1 MMMITAKRCVALL
14 AVLSVAL
21 AVALGVLA
29 VQFTHQPRRFLHGQT
44 DPDLALRGADRIAR
58 CGQVRERQNP
68 RALYKLDFESVAFA
82 GPAGTLRG
90 WFVPATSSSSST
102 SSNRPNTTIVFAP
115 GAGSHI
121 VLEPLRALPTLRR
134 FANVLAFDTAS
145 CGASDGDSGVGFGNR
160 EWRDV
165 LAAVDFVLARDPS
178 SRIVLAGH
186 SAGAAASIHAASEIL
201 ADQDNTKLRR
211 VDGLISSS
219 TFASLQNEAV
229 RHIVSGHLRG
239 KLSPRWRA
247 LADALV
253 GERLARWLAAL
264 VHIVPLSHGEWLR
277 EPVDSMRRIVSLATR
292 PLRILIVHGEHDSVV
307 HVDNAALLAAAA
319 TSPAAESGATSSIDN
334 GVALRQCIVPRM
346 SHSFIELWSQIE
358 STCIG
363 SELEQFF
370 DAVSQG

>member
-1 MMMITAKRCVALL
+1 MTSSWLRRCAVCVAL
-14 AVLSVAL
+14 VSV
-21 AVALGVLA
+21 VLGVLLRLAA
-29 VQFTHQPRRFLHGQT
+29 VHVTQQPRRFLHGQT

-68 RALYKLDFESVAFA
+68 RSLFRLDFDAVEFA
-82 GPAGTLRG
+82 GPLGTLRG
-90 WFVPATSSSSST
+90 WFVPGAP
-102 SSNRPNTTIVFAP
+102 RRVNTTIVFTP

-121 VLEPLRALPTLRR
+121 VLEPLRALPVLRQ

-145 CGASDGDSGVGFGNR
+145 CGASDGDNGVSFGNR

-201 ADQDNTKLRR
+201 ADDRHRQLPRR
-211 VDGLISSS
+211 VDGVISSS
-219 TFASLQNEAV
+219 TFASLQGEAT
-229 RHIVSGHLRG
+229 RHLVSGFLRG
-239 KLSPRWRA
+239 RLSPRWRA
-247 LADALV
+247 VADALV

-277 EPVDSMRRIVSLATR
+277 EPVDSLRRIVSGATR

-307 HVDNAALLAAAA
+307 HVDNAGLLAAAA
-319 TSPAAESGATSSIDN
+319 AGAATTASRVN
-334 GVALRQCIVPRM
+334 VRQCIVPRM

-363 SELEQFF
+363 SELEQLFA
-370 DAVSQG
+370 AVESGQD